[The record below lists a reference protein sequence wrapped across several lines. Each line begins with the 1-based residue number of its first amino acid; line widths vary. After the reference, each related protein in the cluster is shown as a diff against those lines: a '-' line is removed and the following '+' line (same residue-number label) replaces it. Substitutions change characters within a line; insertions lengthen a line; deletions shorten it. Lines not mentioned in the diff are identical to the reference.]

1 MCANC
6 TALVAALNRCH
17 RLAGEVRVPADEL
30 CPQGEDALWVPRG
43 RGNLVIG
50 YRRNAATGIAL
61 CGLPLSAPNPG
72 RHRPGAVC
80 RAG

>member
-1 MCANC
+1 M
-6 TALVAALNRCH
+6 
-17 RLAGEVRVPADEL
+17 
-30 CPQGEDALWVPRG
+30 VPRG

-72 RHRPGAVC
+72 RHLPGLCAERVERVSCVRP
-80 RAG
+80 